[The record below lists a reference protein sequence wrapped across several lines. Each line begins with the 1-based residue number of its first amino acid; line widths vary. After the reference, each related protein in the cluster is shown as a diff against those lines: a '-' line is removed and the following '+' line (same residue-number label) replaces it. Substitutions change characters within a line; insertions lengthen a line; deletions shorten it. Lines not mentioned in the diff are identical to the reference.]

1 MALVRL
7 SSKGQIVI
15 PKAIREKLGLNPK
28 KPVMLRL
35 VDDHAEI
42 RPVPDVKKAL
52 RGVLKGKPSM
62 SRALVREHLSEVRR
76 DEKLLV

>member
-1 MALVRL
+1 MALVKL

-15 PKAIREKLGLNPK
+15 PKAIREKLGLTPK
-28 KPVMLRL
+28 KRVMLKL

-42 RPVPDVKKAL
+42 KPVPDAKKAL